1 MCLSCSKEIKNKS
14 AKPVCKIKMYNCQTV
29 SPFLPNAPFLYPLKT
44 SENRQN
50 YYEMAIRQNNKTA
63 QEMRK
68 AIGAVL
74 YHWSESSSGETRH
87 L

>member
-1 MCLSCSKEIKNKS
+1 MN
-14 AKPVCKIKMYNCQTV
+14 
-29 SPFLPNAPFLYPLKT
+29 PFLPNAPFLYHLKT

-63 QEMRK
+63 QKMRK
-68 AIGAVL
+68 PIGAVL
-74 YHWSESSSGETRH
+74 HHWSESSSGEMHH